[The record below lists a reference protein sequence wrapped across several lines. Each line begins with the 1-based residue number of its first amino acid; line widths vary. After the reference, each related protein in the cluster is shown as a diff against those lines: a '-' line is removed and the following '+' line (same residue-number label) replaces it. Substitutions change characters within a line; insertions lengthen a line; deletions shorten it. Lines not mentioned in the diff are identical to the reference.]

1 MTTKEEKLAS
11 LKLMSA
17 LSGVEV
23 RVKEVIDDWI
33 LLTYDLPTTE
43 EGNKM
48 RAEFL
53 KKASQI
59 GAAQHTESVYLLPWC
74 PESELLA
81 VQLAEK
87 GKLFVWIA
95 NVKDESKAKELTEK
109 YDVDV
114 ATDFKEI
121 RERLTKMRK
130 HAEDGKAGIVERMKK
145 KTDRMI
151 LDAAGI
157 AARRGSEKLA
167 REVDKLKQEAE
178 SITVNNSSWVSE
190 LKDLL

>member
-23 RVKEVIDDWI
+23 KVKEVIDDWI

-53 KKASQI
+53 RKASQI

-109 YDVDV
+109 YDGDV
-114 ATDFKEI
+114 ATDFLEI
-121 RERLTKMRK
+121 RERLAKMKK
-130 HAEDGKAGIVERMKK
+130 HAEDGKAGVVERMKK

-151 LDAAGI
+151 VDAAGI

-167 REVDKLKQEAE
+167 HEVERLKSEFEEIQ
-178 SITVNNSSWVSE
+178 VSSSGWVSE
-190 LKDLL
+190 LEGLL